1 MKACSGCPW
10 RTSNQGT
17 RSPGGFYTRSNLTR
31 LWNQVRRGGKP
42 QSCHMTDPSHPDHIA
57 AGCKEGATARECP
70 GSVLLVLREVAAM
83 ADDGVVDGVSV
94 KRYLKERKRGLTK
107 TGIAYWVMSRI
118 QFGGVPFIGGPRM
131 PEVEED
137 EGVSLPGFLKEG
149 G

>member
-1 MKACSGCPW
+1 
-10 RTSNQGT
+10 
-17 RSPGGFYTRSNLTR
+17 
-31 LWNQVRRGGKP
+31 
-42 QSCHMTDPSHPDHIA
+42 MTDPSHPDHIA